1 LKSGL
6 CAAACLTG
14 GEPGQKDRTGCC
26 LRVSC
31 CRVLRAA
38 MAGKCA
44 VWPEAD
50 AGKTPVGRTAFAF
63 FDRFARFARSLQSA
77 SREPCR
83 MFRRPVSV
91 VGAERPSRLCVL
103 INPILPRAIHR
114 DQAGENLEILL
125 LRPETIP
132 SCSLAAHTTQ
142 SFRAPPSR
150 MGSRR
155 VS

>member
-1 LKSGL
+1 
-6 CAAACLTG
+6 
-14 GEPGQKDRTGCC
+14 
-26 LRVSC
+26 
-31 CRVLRAA
+31 
-38 MAGKCA
+38 MAGKYSI
-44 VWPEAD
+44 WPEAN
-50 AGKTPVGRTAFAF
+50 AGKTHVGRTAFAF

-125 LRPETIP
+125 LQPETIP
-132 SCSLAAHTTQ
+132 SCSLAAHH
-142 SFRAPPSR
+142 SIFPRASEPNGIETR
-150 MGSRR
+150 
-155 VS
+155 